1 MSNKGKRDYKA
12 VFSKMLE
19 LIEDPVMGYPRV
31 QEIVSDFEA
40 AAWTTLKK
48 LLLNVVVMGCSFHIN
63 QAMFKNLKKIGLGPL
78 YQERK
83 AIRSICRQILSL
95 NLLPHDKIVKRFEA
109 IEAKVARIKEDNIN
123 LFAIGC
129 WAELCARAKV
139 SLIESVPAISPAI

>member
-1 MSNKGKRDYKA
+1 
-12 VFSKMLE
+12 
-19 LIEDPVMGYPRV
+19 
-31 QEIVSDFEA
+31 
-40 AAWTTLKK
+40 
-48 LLLNVVVMGCSFHIN
+48 
-63 QAMFKNLKKIGLGPL
+63 MFKNLKKIGLGPL

-139 SLIESVPAISPAI
+139 SLIESVPAISPAIWSDNFQPKFVNEELKCKKNCLAIISAAESPSNIYIQVLDEQHMNYLVFQKEMDEV